1 MLARNAD
8 FAITTDPL
16 DNTNFTLTPIFYTHY
31 CIALSA
37 DHPLAAKERL
47 SYQDLHNQKII
58 SKGRSFR
65 CFRNNMEKYILG
77 NGLNVDIFAEITD
90 IDVALDLVKESNVI
104 YLGYDYIAA
113 MQRHPDIRWK
123 MLDAEVSGQNMYI
136 ASLKNTLPRK
146 VCRDLQNFY
155 WHGCPYT
162 TKIKLFC
169 NLISKKD
176 EPAAAFRHHV
186 FLHQSFSCYL
196 QNTFIFTLRRIYHRR
211 KTS

>member
-1 MLARNAD
+1 MFSRQ
-8 FAITTDPL
+8 
-16 DNTNFTLTPIFYTHY
+16 Y
-31 CIALSA
+31 
-37 DHPLAAKERL
+37 
-47 SYQDLHNQKII
+47 
-58 SKGRSFR
+58 G
-65 CFRNNMEKYILG
+65 KYVLG

-162 TKIKLFC
+162 TKTKLFC

-176 EPAAAFRHHV
+176 ELAATFRHHV
-186 FLHQSFSCYL
+186 FLHQAFSCYL
-196 QNTFIFTLRRIYHRR
+196 QNTFIFTLYRIYHRR

>member
-1 MLARNAD
+1 MAKQKENVITIYALDNIVKYLTAEFFFDFRKLYPNIILSIIESTDEAALNALLARNAD

-16 DNTNFTLTPIFYTHY
+16 DSTNFTHY

-65 CFRNNMEKYILG
+65 CFRDNMEKYILA

-90 IDVALDLVKESNVI
+90 IDVALDLVKECNAI

-136 ASLKNTLPRK
+136 VGLKNTLPRK
-146 VCRDLQNFY
+146 VCRDLQNFLLA
-155 WHGCPYT
+155 WLPIHNKD
-162 TKIKLFC
+162 KIIL
-169 NLISKKD
+169 
-176 EPAAAFRHHV
+176 
-186 FLHQSFSCYL
+186 
-196 QNTFIFTLRRIYHRR
+196 
-211 KTS
+211 